1 MRRLFV
7 VLAILVAGVP
17 LAVSGPASA
26 VVSFTAR
33 GSVQQV
39 YTFGHAAGTTVELL
53 GADDAVI
60 DSGPADTA
68 GAKLFEAV
76 APGSGYQ
83 VRVGATTVGGLTVT
97 SPTNHPSDAWFTANA
112 TDNPLAAGFGYLTTR
127 DGTDL
132 SVNVT
137 MPVDGSPG
145 PWPVVVDYSGYDPS
159 QPGGAPA
166 EAAMYPFQGYVV
178 VGVNMRGT
186 GCSGGAFDFMQTLQS
201 LDGYDMIE
209 TIAHQPWSNG
219 NVGMVGVS
227 YSGYSQL
234 YVAATQPPHLDA
246 ITPLSPYS
254 DTYSG
259 ILYPGGILNNGFAYE
274 WARDREAGALPSARE
289 WVRNRISNGDTRCEA
304 NQVMRLQAKSLLER
318 IQNTPFADHDFDYL
332 NTETLVPRI
341 RVPTYLASQ
350 WQDEQTGGSA
360 ANLIPLFPQTTKVF
374 ASFTN
379 GTHVEPVAPSELF
392 EAMAFIDLYVG
403 KRVPHVSSAV
413 NAGAPGV
420 LAAIFRAPD
429 ASAFSLP
436 VNGWV
441 LFSSYAKARAYYES
455 RPRIRLRWENGS
467 VPGKEGLPIAAA
479 TTRHTNWPVDG
490 TINEKLY
497 FQPDGAAGSVAPK
510 VADSAARGASS
521 YTYDPS
527 TKRTHTNDSGTD
539 SQWAPHPDVQWDPLR
554 EGNSL
559 SFVTPAYGTP
569 VAYAGEGSADL
580 WLRSSAADTD
590 LEVTLTEV
598 RPDGQEVF
606 IQSGWLRGS
615 HRTEDPARSTEL
627 VPYQDH
633 QADDASPLPA
643 GQFTKVRVEIFP
655 FAHVI
660 RAGSRL
666 RINVEAP
673 GGNQPFWAFD
683 ALPGTATNEIGHSL
697 NRRSRV
703 VLPRLPASDAP
714 SLPRALPA
722 CRLAGVTTQSVS
734 LRNQPCRA
742 YRPSRTPTA
751 VAAYANFDDLVATW
765 APPTLGT
772 PTGYRVVATIG
783 AGAPLGSVAPAPVVV
798 GGSARTATFP
808 NQPEGVPFEVRV
820 QALFGASAAP
830 LSDATL
836 PVRTGGVVLDLFGT
850 WDQFVRSQ
858 LQDFTGQV
866 RSDWVRNDV
875 AALTAGLP
883 FETYLAG
890 LRHGSDART
899 NVDPISRLYL
909 AYLQRVPTAAGMAY
923 WLPKRRAGLSLAA
936 ISDGFAVTPEFIARY
951 GTLSNRQFVERV
963 FTNVVGAPASPAA
976 LAYWTTALD
985 TKKVTRGQVMLTY
998 SDGTVFKASS
1008 TGWVDVVNLYLAMLG
1023 RPPSAQEVSIATA
1036 RLREGTTVATVA
1048 GELFRTPA
1056 YANRFR

>member
-159 QPGGAPA
+159 QPGGAPS

-341 RVPTYLASQ
+341 KVPTYLASQ

-985 TKKVTRGQVMLTY
+985 TKKVTRGQAMLTY